1 MPDDLIQRIT
11 KILDWHQRGTEPEQG
26 ALGFTRMQ
34 RRGIDEDKRQV
45 HFLCSTDTVDRYGE
59 IVEPEAYRASL
70 DAFMQNPVFAAG
82 HQHVG
87 LNGEPT
93 VLGHWEKLWISK
105 DGLEGIAQFDDE
117 DELAQRYWNNYRKG
131 HMRAVS
137 VGFIVKPNGWDMREV
152 EIDQE
157 RQRVRVFTDVDLLE
171 ISAVMVPANP
181 DALVR
186 RSAGDGGDTLDARV
200 EAAVERKLKQIFH
213 AGPGGLMTTL
223 AQDIAELV
231 VCGGQGMDDG
241 DIHPPEEPD
250 PGTDPGSDPVDDPD
264 SEAEQDDELKALLQ
278 DALGTAG

>member
-11 KILDWHQRGTEPEQG
+11 KILDWHHRGTEPEQG
-26 ALGFTRMQ
+26 ALGFTRMKQ
-34 RRGIDEDKRQV
+34 RGIDEDKRQV

-93 VLGHWEKLWISK
+93 VLGHWEKVWITK

-186 RSAGDGGDTLDARV
+186 RSAASPGG
-200 EAAVERKLKQIFH
+200 EAEQLALMIQALKRIFH

-231 VCGGQGMDDG
+231 VCGSQGMDDG
-241 DIHPPEEPD
+241 DIHEPD
-250 PGTDPGSDPVDDPD
+250 PGSVTGDDPGSEEGD
-264 SEAEQDDELKALLQ
+264 EELKALLQ
-278 DALGTAG
+278 DALGKAE